1 MQSGAKAPWPAV
13 PADVATML
21 RWKLSELMSEAPTDE
36 ELGGRSGVQ
45 ISFGEGG
52 PSQQQLLKYVLV
64 DVLGCRDL
72 GRSDKTA
79 WEVVFGFRG
88 AACVMAFRKF
98 GMRLEV
104 YPPSNVT
111 EEALRNL
118 IGDLQE
124 QLVSAEK
131 LVERMVFQDFIAQQ
145 VDAGAVTVIN
155 QQERLRGMYT
165 YFRELTA
172 AVQAGNGQLLNLPS
186 SRETFLFAPQRE
198 SYFLTVAMVNA
209 YFSMLEHL
217 LVLMLPFSGYDP
229 AQDDM
234 VRFIGLSWR
243 DKYKRVLPPKS
254 DLDAARLYERLF
266 DIAERFRNT
275 HIHGGFDRIITVVSL
290 CIAPEVHLSPILRSG
305 RVNPTTKS
313 SLLMGAT
320 SVISAP
326 SLMSL
331 TSGLVVTTAT
341 DGRRRAYRW
350 RSIVSRFGVIEKQW
364 LVTRISNVILIK

>member
-1 MQSGAKAPWPAV
+1 MRPGVKAPWPAV
-13 PADVATML
+13 PAEVATIL
-21 RWKLSELMSEAPTDE
+21 QRKLSELTSEAPTDE
-36 ELGGRSGVQ
+36 ELGGRSGVR

-52 PSQQQLLKYVLV
+52 PSQQQLLKYILV

-79 WEVVFGFRG
+79 WEVIFGFRG
-88 AACVMAFRKF
+88 AGCVMAFRKF

-104 YPPSNVT
+104 YPPLNVT
-111 EEALRNL
+111 EGALRNL

-145 VDAGAVTVIN
+145 IKAGAVTVIN
-155 QQERLRGMYT
+155 QQGRLRGMYT

-172 AVQAGNGQLLNLPS
+172 AVQVGNGQLLNLPS
-186 SRETFLFAPQRE
+186 SREAFLFAPQRE

-217 LVLMLPFSGYDP
+217 LVLMLPFSDYDP
-229 AQDDM
+229 AQDD
-234 VRFIGLSWR
+234 VVGFIRLPWR

-254 DLDAARLYERLF
+254 DLGAVRFYERLL

-275 HIHGGFDRIITVVSL
+275 HVHGGFDKNHGGIAVHCAGGALVADLAQREGKPYYEIMPVAEGDFDHICRIFDEFDLWL
-290 CIAPEVHLSPILRSG
+290 CNNYG
-305 RVNPTTKS
+305 
-313 SLLMGAT
+313 
-320 SVISAP
+320 
-326 SLMSL
+326 
-331 TSGLVVTTAT
+331 
-341 DGRRRAYRW
+341 YRW
-350 RSIVSRFGVIEKQW
+350 AEAGLSVAFDRSRFGVIKKQW
-364 LVTRISNVILIK
+364 SVTRVQTPP